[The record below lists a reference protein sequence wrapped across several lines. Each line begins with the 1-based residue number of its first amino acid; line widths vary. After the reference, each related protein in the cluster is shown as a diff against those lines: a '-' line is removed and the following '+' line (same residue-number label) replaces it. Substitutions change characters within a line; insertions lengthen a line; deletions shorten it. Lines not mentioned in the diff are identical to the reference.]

1 MYKHFMRFLI
11 TVLASAGISL
21 SACAAPPPV
30 AYSSA
35 GIPGSEQAMPSLA
48 PMLEKVTPAVV
59 NISTESRIITRR
71 NPLLDDPF
79 FRRFFDIPNMPRERR
94 TQSLGSG
101 VVVDA
106 KNGYVVTNHHVV
118 EGAETITVTLRDGRQ
133 LKAKFIGSDP
143 ETDIAVIQVP
153 ATSLAVLTLADS
165 DALRVGDYVVAIGNP
180 FGLGQTVT
188 SGIVSALGR
197 SGLGI
202 QGYENFIQTDAS
214 INPGNSG
221 GALVNLR
228 GELVGI
234 NTAILAPSGGNVGIG
249 FAIPSN
255 MVRQLLEQLVRYGA
269 VKRGRL
275 GVTVQDLTP
284 ELSKAFGME
293 LNQGA
298 VIAQVAPDSAA
309 DRAGL
314 KAGDVVTAIND
325 KPIHSSNELRNTIG
339 LLAVGE
345 PVTLAVLRAGKPLT
359 IKTAVGAFTPTAVT
373 GKTINPRLA
382 GAVFKEIGP
391 GSPFYGQVEG
401 VLVDK
406 VERGS
411 PAERAG
417 LRRNDVITGV
427 NRQAVN
433 EPQVLQQLAAKGSPL
448 LLSIQRGD
456 TALLLVIE

>member
-1 MYKHFMRFLI
+1 MYKQFMRFLI
-11 TVLASAGISL
+11 AVLASTGISL

-30 AYSSA
+30 TYSSA
-35 GIPGSEQAMPSLA
+35 GIPGTEQAVPSLA

-59 NISTESRIITRR
+59 NISTESRIVTRR

-79 FRRFFDIPNMPRERR
+79 FRRFFDIPNVPRERR

-106 KNGYVVTNHHVV
+106 RNGYVVTNHHVV

-143 ETDIAVIQVP
+143 ETDIAVIQAP
-153 ATSLAVLTLADS
+153 ATNLATLPLADS

-234 NTAILAPSGGNVGIG
+234 NTAIIAPSGGNVGIG

-255 MVRQLLEQLVRYGA
+255 MVRQLLEQLVRYGE

-284 ELSKAFGME
+284 ELSKAFGIE

-298 VIAQVAPDSAA
+298 VIAQVSPDSAA

-314 KAGDVVTAIND
+314 KAGDVVTTIND

-345 PVTLAVLRAGKPLT
+345 PLTLAVLRAGKPLT
-359 IKTAVGAFTPTAVT
+359 IKTAVGVFTPAAVT
-373 GKTINPRLA
+373 GKAINPRLA

-391 GSPFYGQVEG
+391 GTPFYGQIEG

-433 EPQVLQQLAAKGSPL
+433 QPQALQQLAAKGAPL
-448 LLSIQRGD
+448 LLNIQRGD
-456 TALLLVIE
+456 TALLLVLE

>member
-1 MYKHFMRFLI
+1 MYKQFTRFSI
-11 TVLASAGISL
+11 AVLASAGISL

-30 AYSSA
+30 TYSSA
-35 GIPGSEQAMPSLA
+35 GIPGTEQAVPSLA

-59 NISTESRIITRR
+59 TFPPKAGSLRAAILCWTILSSAASSIFPMCRGSAAPRAW
-71 NPLLDDPF
+71 DPGWWLT
-79 FRRFFDIPNMPRERR
+79 P
-94 TQSLGSG
+94 
-101 VVVDA
+101 
-106 KNGYVVTNHHVV
+106 NGYVVTNHHVV

-153 ATSLAVLTLADS
+153 ATNLAVLTLADS

-234 NTAILAPSGGNVGIG
+234 NTAIIAPSGGNVGIG

-255 MVRQLLEQLVRYGA
+255 MVRQLLEQLVRYGE

-284 ELSKAFGME
+284 ELSKAFGIE

-345 PVTLAVLRAGKPLT
+345 PLTLAVLRAGKPLT
-359 IKTAVGAFTPTAVT
+359 IKTAVGVFTPAAVT
-373 GKTINPRLA
+373 GKAINPRLA

-391 GSPFYGQVEG
+391 GTPFYGQVEG
-401 VLVDK
+401 ILVDK

-417 LRRNDVITGV
+417 LRRNDIITGV

-433 EPQVLQQLAAKGSPL
+433 EPQALQQLAAKGAPL
-448 LLSIQRGD
+448 LLNIQRGD